1 MKPSRYWK
9 IVVCLAALILVSGLA
24 GGLLGHH
31 LIRVK
36 WEQRNN
42 PDNWNETVMRTF
54 ERQVNPTDEQRQKIQ
69 SYLDAAVEDLKA
81 IRADTIARST
91 NVIWRLV
98 AQVEKELSP
107 EQKTAFEQMKPKQS
121 DLTSLEVLQV
131 EPRKK

>member
-1 MKPSRYWK
+1 MNFSRYWK
-9 IVVCLAALILVSGLA
+9 ITVCLAALILVSGLA
-24 GGLLGHH
+24 GGLLGRH
-31 LIRVK
+31 LTRVK
-36 WEQRNN
+36 LERRNN

-54 ERQVNPTDEQRQKIQ
+54 ERQVNPTAEQRQKIQ
-69 SYLDAAVEDLKA
+69 GYLDTAVEDLKA

-98 AQVEKELSP
+98 AQVEKELTP
-107 EQKTAFEQMKPKQS
+107 EQKAAFEQMKPKQS